1 MKSSLFIS
9 RLLVIASP
17 LFFALHLYGQ
27 EPTIRKQTNERG
39 EIEWFHN
46 SSTLSQAIAINNQGS
61 VIGTREV
68 PDKAGAMWIP
78 RPFYSGTFGTKDIPT
93 PNAYTNFEPIGIS
106 DTELVIGYATRP
118 SGSKDGSL
126 IGTVWDPKQDA
137 FTLLPKA
144 EGDNVNHPQAISA
157 DGKRITGY
165 TTGPNRLRP
174 ALWEYDPSQQQ
185 WSITVLPTQYE
196 NNPYLMSGGLMI
208 SPDGKSIAGC
218 CTEGT
223 LPDGS
228 IDSALYR
235 WAQGQSGAWERSLLS
250 REQLYL
256 RGIND
261 QAEMAGSV
269 RGPTG
274 LRQPCFVSAK
284 GEFVLLPLLPND
296 VSGEAKGINNASLVV
311 GFSDDPN
318 GGDGG
323 PEPCI
328 WGKDRKA
335 TRIAKAG
342 FAYGAIQAVNQKGQ
356 IAGMAEVGLNDLGL
370 KADPLAESVS
380 LAFRTLHGFE

>member
-1 MKSSLFIS
+1 
-9 RLLVIASP
+9 
-17 LFFALHLYGQ
+17 
-27 EPTIRKQTNERG
+27 
-39 EIEWFHN
+39 
-46 SSTLSQAIAINNQGS
+46 
-61 VIGTREV
+61 
-68 PDKAGAMWIP
+68 
-78 RPFYSGTFGTKDIPT
+78 
-93 PNAYTNFEPIGIS
+93 
-106 DTELVIGYATRP
+106 
-118 SGSKDGSL
+118 
-126 IGTVWDPKQDA
+126 
-137 FTLLPKA
+137 
-144 EGDNVNHPQAISA
+144 
-157 DGKRITGY
+157 
-165 TTGPNRLRP
+165 
-174 ALWEYDPSQQQ
+174 
-185 WSITVLPTQYE
+185 
-196 NNPYLMSGGLMI
+196 MI

-228 IDSALYR
+228 VDSALYR

-274 LRQPCFVSAK
+274 LRQPCLVSAK

-342 FAYGAIQAVNQKGQ
+342 FAYGAVQAVNKKGQ